1 MSSQAQDKVAHV
13 VSPLFQPALPRRQ
26 ALILERSI
34 TRRSNQNQF
43 KTLALVAAASALML
57 GACGKNDDRTVGQK
71 IDGAISTT
79 EKKAEQAKR
88 DMSKEMAE
96 AQAATERATDAV
108 VQKVEKAAGKVG
120 TAVADA
126 TVTASVNAELAK
138 DAKLSAL
145 RINVDTTNGRVLL
158 SGSAPDADSR
168 ERATRLAGAV
178 KGVTSVENRLQVGG

>member
-1 MSSQAQDKVAHV
+1 M
-13 VSPLFQPALPRRQ
+13 
-26 ALILERSI
+26 
-34 TRRSNQNQF
+34 RSNQNQF

-57 GACGKNDDRTVGQK
+57 GACGKNDERTVGQK

-178 KGVTSVENRLQVGG
+178 KGVTSVENRLHVGG

>member
-1 MSSQAQDKVAHV
+1 M
-13 VSPLFQPALPRRQ
+13 
-26 ALILERSI
+26 
-34 TRRSNQNQF
+34 RSNQTPI
-43 KTLALVAAASALML
+43 KTLAYVAAASALLSALLL
-57 GACGKNDDRTVGQK
+57 GACSRNDDRTVGQK

-79 EKKAEQAKR
+79 EKKAEQAKQ

-96 AQAATERATDAV
+96 AKAATERATDSVAK
-108 VQKVEKAAGKVG
+108 KVENAADKVG
-120 TAVADA
+120 NAVADA
-126 TVTASVNAELAK
+126 AVTASVNAELAK

-145 RINVDTTNGRVLL
+145 RINVDTNNGRVLL